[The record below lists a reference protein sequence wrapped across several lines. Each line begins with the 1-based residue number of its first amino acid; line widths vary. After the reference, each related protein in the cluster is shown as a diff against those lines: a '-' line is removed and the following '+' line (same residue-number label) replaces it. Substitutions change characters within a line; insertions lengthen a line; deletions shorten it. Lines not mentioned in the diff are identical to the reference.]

1 MDPLP
6 ISVCLISGAEEHRI
20 GRALASVAG
29 WAADIV
35 VVLNE
40 EVRDRTEEIARA
52 HGARVFREPWKG
64 HVAQKNSAAAKALQP
79 WILGLDA
86 DEVVS
91 DALKAEIRLRLA
103 DPSSSTGIQAFSMPR
118 LTFHLGAWI
127 RHGDWY
133 PDRKTRLW
141 RRGAGTW
148 EGVDPH
154 DKLVAV
160 GRVEPLRS
168 DLLHYSFTDLAHHL
182 RKVNSYSD
190 LFVAGHC
197 RSGKRFRGVDLVF
210 RPAWRFFR
218 GYVVRRGFLDGWA
231 GFCVAGMVAFETFV
245 RYAKRLE
252 ADRNPRKDGG
262 IIPPA
267 SSGPGR

>member
-6 ISVCLISGAEEHRI
+6 ISVCLISGAEERRI

-40 EVRDRTEEIARA
+40 EVRDRTEEIALS

-64 HVAQKNSAAAKALQP
+64 HVAQKNSAAAKASQP

-91 DALKAEIRLRLA
+91 DALKEEIRRRLT
-103 DPSSSTGIQAFSMPR
+103 DPAAIDGIQAFSMPR

-141 RRGAGTW
+141 RRGAGNW

-154 DKLVAV
+154 DKLVAT
-160 GRVEPLRS
+160 GRVEPLAS
-168 DLLHYSFTDLAHHL
+168 DLLHYSFTDLSHHL
-182 RKVNSYSD
+182 RKVDSYSG
-190 LFVAGHC
+190 LFVAGHL
-197 RSGKRFRGVDLVF
+197 RAGKRFRGVDLVF

-218 GYVVRRGFLDGWA
+218 GYVLRRGFLDGWA

-245 RYAKRLE
+245 RYAKRFE
-252 ADRNPRKDGG
+252 ADRKPTQDGG
-262 IIPPA
+262 VTPRG
-267 SSGPGR
+267 SSGPAR